1 MPEKFTAAFAARLD
15 GVCASEVIEGSDG
28 DRVLPGRIII
38 APGGRHMS
46 IVRDGAQ
53 YRVKV
58 ADGPPVNRHK
68 PSVDVLFRSVA
79 QFAGPNSM
87 GVIMTGMGDDGARGL
102 KEMRDAGAQT
112 VGQDEATC
120 VIYGMPAEAVRMG
133 GVATEMPLQSIPG
146 AIAGF
151 ANRK

>member
-1 MPEKFTAAFAARLD
+1 
-15 GVCASEVIEGSDG
+15 
-28 DRVLPGRIII
+28 
-38 APGGRHMS
+38 
-46 IVRDGAQ
+46 
-53 YRVKV
+53 
-58 ADGPPVNRHK
+58 
-68 PSVDVLFRSVA
+68 
-79 QFAGPNSM
+79 
-87 GVIMTGMGDDGARGL
+87 
-102 KEMRDAGAQT
+102 MRDAGAQT